1 MNSRPV
7 RYCFKNFILLR
18 KDRTLDL
25 PLHGTTLCSKIMS
38 LCVVVQGL
46 GGVAVFSVRND
57 SGIFHLFFTQK
68 ECIKKMFGF
77 NNWILGRDPLKL

>member
-7 RYCFKNFILLR
+7 RYCFKNLILLR

-38 LCVVVQGL
+38 LCVAVQGL
-46 GGVAVFSVRND
+46 GGVAVFSIRND
-57 SGIFHLFFTQK
+57 SGIFHLFFKNVLRKCLGLTT
-68 ECIKKMFGF
+68 GF
-77 NNWILGRDPLKL
+77 WEGIL